1 MKFGFWKLGCLSFSG
16 VKNNDS
22 SLGPFNICITPCFVF
37 CNKETCSS
45 ETLKEMLSLHPLST
59 FVFLW
64 FSAGS
69 GSRGGGG
76 SGPDPDF
83 LDPDSGLTFYISKK
97 EFEIVSGAR
106 SIREKKTLLSRG
118 KGTAGEKEF
127 LLPEVT
133 SNMKQSKACTVKS

>member
-1 MKFGFWKLGCLSFSG
+1 M
-16 VKNNDS
+16 
-22 SLGPFNICITPCFVF
+22 F
-37 CNKETCSS
+37 CHKETCSS

-59 FVFLW
+59 FVFMR

-69 GSRGGGG
+69 GSRGGDG
-76 SGPDPDF
+76 SGPDPD
-83 LDPDSGLTFYISKK
+83 SSLTFYISKK

-127 LLPEVT
+127 LLPEAT